1 MKKNTS
7 NFVIKIVTMVLKFLG
22 NMKCACCN
30 SKCSSTETQNV
41 DINVPELDNK
51 GRLFSNV

>member
-7 NFVIKIVTMVLKFLG
+7 NFVIKIVTMLFKFLG
-22 NMKCACCN
+22 NMKCSCCN

-41 DINVPELDNK
+41 DVNIPKLDNK
-51 GRLFSNV
+51 KRLFSNV

>member
-7 NFVIKIVTMVLKFLG
+7 NFVIKIVTMLFKFLG
-22 NMKCACCN
+22 NLKCACCN

-41 DINVPELDNK
+41 DINIPNLDNK
-51 GRLFSNV
+51 KRLFSNV

>member
-7 NFVIKIVTMVLKFLG
+7 NFIIKIVTMLFSYLSNV
-22 NMKCACCN
+22 KCACCN

-41 DINVPELDNK
+41 EVNVPKLDNN
-51 GRLFSNV
+51 GRLFSSV